1 MRGRSSRVIAVDH
14 PVDHRGDNRGRNQQ
28 IDADLH
34 DMCDRPELQA
44 IGGTDE
50 INDMEDVRA

>member
-1 MRGRSSRVIAVDH
+1 MVDH